1 MLRESLKSI
10 SIDLSPWQ
18 MNELRSKNVTSIRQ
32 LLYQMYIGT
41 TESPFQTS
49 CILFYLGLKKHEQ
62 QRDAPF
68 NGPVIYSTIES
79 VSRPGSNNTI
89 GKFNLKVLFQIHVVY
104 SEFTL
109 DQNFAEFDMFD
120 SQMRN
125 SRQQKDKDIDAMIE
139 ERRQRSEKLA
149 SLSRLQPMKL
159 NKFQAPKKIKPIK
172 DDVIGELDKFEK
184 LLKDRKQRDL
194 DPSDDKLS
202 RTNDAAKGRAYM
214 EMIKRESNEKRIKES
229 ERSSR
234 RRKVLVDSIQDM
246 FDDQQNERDRVLMAR
261 VTRESA
267 LERRLATQLQSI
279 RDEKKTLT
287 ENRIRLNRE
296 FEADRLKKYNEYLDR
311 EAEVGRIQRAT
322 EKAMRESA
330 ESEHKKMLEKKAAEK
345 RAKHTANC
353 SEIVHDIVSFS
364 LRISELN
371 EQTLSNVPLR
381 IIKGTD
387 MQLEGHSSDFGK

>member
-1 MLRESLKSI
+1 
-10 SIDLSPWQ
+10 
-18 MNELRSKNVTSIRQ
+18 
-32 LLYQMYIGT
+32 
-41 TESPFQTS
+41 
-49 CILFYLGLKKHEQ
+49 
-62 QRDAPF
+62 
-68 NGPVIYSTIES
+68 
-79 VSRPGSNNTI
+79 
-89 GKFNLKVLFQIHVVY
+89 
-104 SEFTL
+104 
-109 DQNFAEFDMFD
+109 MFD
-120 SQMRN
+120 SQMQR
-125 SRQQKDKDIDAMIE
+125 SRQQEDRDIDAMIE

-149 SLSRLQPMKL
+149 SLSRLKPMKL
-159 NKFQAPKKIKPIK
+159 NKFQAPKKQKPIK

-184 LLKDRKQRDL
+184 LLKNRKQRELETTDE
-194 DPSDDKLS
+194 KLS
-202 RTNDAAKGRAYM
+202 KINDAAKGKAYL
-214 EMIKRESNEKRIKES
+214 ELIKRESNEKRLKES

-330 ESEHKKMLEKKAAEK
+330 ESEHKQMLEKKAAQK
-345 RAKHTANC
+345 RAKHTADC
-353 SEIVHDIVSFS
+353 SEVVSDIVSFS
-364 LRISELN
+364 MRISELN
-371 EQTLSNVPLR
+371 EQTLSNIPLR
-381 IIKGTD
+381 IIKGIDKLYTITFSMKD
-387 MQLEGHSSDFGK
+387 YQKHQSNQRLRLATSIYL